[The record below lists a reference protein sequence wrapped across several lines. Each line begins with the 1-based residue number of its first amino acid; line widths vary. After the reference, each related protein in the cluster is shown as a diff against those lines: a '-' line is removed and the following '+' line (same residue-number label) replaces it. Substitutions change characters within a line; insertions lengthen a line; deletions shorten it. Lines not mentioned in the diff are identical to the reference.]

1 MSTRAAGTAMVAA
14 PAAGVATGPGTPP
27 RWRRYSGLAV
37 LAGCVG
43 VATASLP
50 LPVLLG
56 FDPWVWLIWGREA
69 LRGGIANDGSVAWKP
84 LPVLVTAPAAVFGDA
99 APALWT
105 VAARAGGLFGLVLV
119 ARLAVRIARQ
129 VRGGA
134 TAGTVAATVAVA
146 TFLLSPDAESRWLRH
161 LLQANIEPVTVMA
174 CLWAAERH
182 LDGRRWHALLLLC
195 AAALTRPEAWPFL
208 GLYGMWLLWSTR
220 RRWWWAAP
228 AVLAV
233 LATVPVLWFVGD
245 RVVSG
250 DPLSGAV
257 VAQVLT
263 GSPTQRWILALDNL
277 AASVIAPV
285 WVGAA
290 VCVVWAAHLRR
301 GLPAAL
307 AACALV
313 WAAEVVV
320 MAGVFG
326 YAALGRFYAPVSAV
340 LCVLAGAAAGWAV
353 TAPRPVLLRGAV
365 AVALVAACVPLA
377 APRVAWLPLQLEH
390 AAERSAY
397 EHDLYAVAAAVGG
410 REGLLAC
417 GNLAIDTVR
426 PAVEVRPALA
436 YRLDLPLGGVRHI
449 LETRSGTTI
458 AQVGSPLHAALQ
470 QRPSGEVVLVG
481 QSARFAVYT
490 EFCWRSPR

>member
-1 MSTRAAGTAMVAA
+1 MNTRAADVAVADA
-14 PAAGVATGPGTPP
+14 PEAGIATGPGTPS

-69 LRGGIANDGSVAWKP
+69 LHGGIANDGSVAWKP
-84 LPVLVTAPAAVFGDA
+84 LPVLVTAPAALFGDA

-119 ARLAVRIARQ
+119 ARLAVRIAGQ

-134 TAGTVAATVAVA
+134 TAGAVAATVAVA

-174 CLWAAERH
+174 CLWAVERH

-208 GLYGMWLLWSTR
+208 GLYGMWLLWTTR
-220 RRWWWAAP
+220 RRWWAAP

-263 GSPTQRWILALDNL
+263 GTPTQRWILALDNL
-277 AASVIAPV
+277 AACVIAPV

-313 WAAEVVV
+313 WAAEVAV

-353 TAPRPVLLRGAV
+353 TAPRPVLLRGVV
-365 AVALVAACVPLA
+365 AVALVAACAPFA
-377 APRVAWLPLQLEH
+377 SPRVAWLPLQLQH

-397 EHDLYAVAAAVGG
+397 EHELYAVVASLGG

-436 YRLDLPLGGVRHI
+436 YRLGLPLGGVRHI
-449 LETRSGTTI
+449 LEARSGTTI
-458 AQVGSPLHAALQ
+458 AQVGSPLHAALL
-470 QRPSGEVVLVG
+470 QRPPGEVVLVG
-481 QSARFAVYT
+481 QSARWAVYT

>member
-1 MSTRAAGTAMVAA
+1 
-14 PAAGVATGPGTPP
+14 
-27 RWRRYSGLAV
+27 
-37 LAGCVG
+37 
-43 VATASLP
+43 
-50 LPVLLG
+50 
-56 FDPWVWLIWGREA
+56 
-69 LRGGIANDGSVAWKP
+69 
-84 LPVLVTAPAAVFGDA
+84 
-99 APALWT
+99 
-105 VAARAGGLFGLVLV
+105 
-119 ARLAVRIARQ
+119 
-129 VRGGA
+129 
-134 TAGTVAATVAVA
+134 
-146 TFLLSPDAESRWLRH
+146 
-161 LLQANIEPVTVMA
+161 
-174 CLWAAERH
+174 
-182 LDGRRWHALLLLC
+182 
-195 AAALTRPEAWPFL
+195 
-208 GLYGMWLLWSTR
+208 
-220 RRWWWAAP
+220 
-228 AVLAV
+228 
-233 LATVPVLWFVGD
+233 VLWFVGD

-263 GSPTQRWILALDNL
+263 GTPTQRWILALDNL
-277 AASVIAPV
+277 AACVIAPV
-285 WVGAA
+285 WVAAA

-326 YAALGRFYAPVSAV
+326 YAALGRFFAPVSAV

-353 TAPRPVLLRGAV
+353 TAPRPVLLRCAP
-365 AVALVAACVPLA
+365 AVALVAACVPFA
-377 APRVAWLPLQLEH
+377 SPRVAWLPLQLEH

-397 EHDLYAVAAAVGG
+397 EHELYAVVATVGG

-436 YRLDLPLGGVRHI
+436 YRLDLPLAGVRHI

-458 AQVGSPLHAALQ
+458 AQVGSPLHAALL
-470 QRPSGEVVLVG
+470 QRPPGEVVLVG
-481 QSARFAVYT
+481 QSARWAVYT

>member
-1 MSTRAAGTAMVAA
+1 MSTRAVAD
-14 PAAGVATGPGTPP
+14 AAVVPVTGEPGGS
-27 RWRRYSGLAV
+27 RYQHRYTGLAV
-37 LAGCVG
+37 LVGCIG

-69 LRGGIANDGSVAWKP
+69 LRGGIATDGSVAWKP

-105 VAARAGGLFGLVLV
+105 VVARAGGLFGLVLV

-134 TAGTVAATVAVA
+134 TAGAVAATVAVA
-146 TFLLSPDAESRWLRH
+146 TFLLSPDGESRWLRH

-174 CLWAAERH
+174 CLWAVERH

-220 RRWWWAAP
+220 RRWWAAP

-257 VAQVLT
+257 VARVLT
-263 GSPTQRWILALDNL
+263 GTPTQRWILALDNL
-277 AASVIAPV
+277 AACVIAPV

-301 GLPAAL
+301 GLPTAL

-313 WAAEVVV
+313 WATEVVV

-326 YAALGRFYAPVSAV
+326 YAGLGRFFAPVSAV

-353 TAPRPVLLRGAV
+353 TATQPVLLRGAV
-365 AVALVAACVPLA
+365 AVALVAACVPFA

-390 AAERSAY
+390 AAQRSAY
-397 EHDLYAVAAAVGG
+397 EHDLYAVVADLGG
-410 REGLLAC
+410 RDGLLAC
-417 GNLAIDTVR
+417 GDLVIDIVR

-436 YRLDLPLGGVRHI
+436 YRLDLPLGGVQHI
-449 LETRSGTTI
+449 LKARSGTTI
-458 AQVGSPLHAALQ
+458 AQVGSPLHAALL
-470 QRPSGEVVLVG
+470 QRPPGEVVLVG
-481 QSARFAVYT
+481 QSARWAVYT
-490 EFCWRSPR
+490 EFCWRSRR